1 MKKIIRIIFSPIL
14 ELKNLIILAIL
25 FWPDSAFG
33 SLLRIFY
40 YKNYERLK
48 KIGKNTTIESG
59 VRFGQP
65 DTIEIG
71 YNCIFG
77 RNVNINSGP
86 SFGVYIGNFVAIADG
101 TFLRSE
107 NHRFDKLDIPIQ
119 HQGHDSNEIEFNN
132 NSYSVVIE
140 DDVWIGA
147 RVILLSGA
155 HIGEGSVISAGSVV
169 SNKIPPYSI
178 AVGNPARVVA
188 NRKMLKK

>member
-1 MKKIIRIIFSPIL
+1 MKKIMRIIFSPLL
-14 ELKNLIILAIL
+14 ELKNLIILVIL

-33 SLLRIFY
+33 SLLRTFY
-40 YKNYERLK
+40 YRNFRLK

-71 YNCIFG
+71 DNCIFG

-86 SFGVYIGNFVAIADG
+86 SFGVYIGDFVAIADG
-101 TFLRSE
+101 TYLRSE
-107 NHRFDKLDIPIQ
+107 NHRFDRLDIPIQ
-119 HQGHDSNEIEFNN
+119 HQGHDSKEIKFNN

-155 HIGEGSVISAGSVV
+155 HIGKGSVISAGSVV
-169 SNKIPPYSI
+169 SNPIPPYSI
-178 AVGNPARVVA
+178 VVGNPGRVIK
-188 NRKMLKK
+188 NRKNL